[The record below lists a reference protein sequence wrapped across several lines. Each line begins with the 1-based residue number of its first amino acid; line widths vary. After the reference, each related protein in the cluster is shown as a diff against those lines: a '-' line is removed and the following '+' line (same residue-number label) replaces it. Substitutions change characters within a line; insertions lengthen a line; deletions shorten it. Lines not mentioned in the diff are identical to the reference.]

1 MSSVSFELAQERIID
16 YMRTSATA
24 QAEIIRQLL
33 ESNKALQKS
42 VDTALTELKAMRQKS
57 RDDRNAVIS

>member
-42 VDTALTELKAMRQKS
+42 VDTALTELKAMREKAAS
-57 RDDRNAVIS
+57 GRAAAIS